1 MKQVACEPKL
11 LPLRI
16 NVYVKATRSQQ
27 HYKIENLQVEPF
39 ENIEGLLK
47 DKLEKYFDSTLK
59 NKVVNW
65 NMENLQFVVRGPLAR
80 ELD

>member
-1 MKQVACEPKL
+1 M
-11 LPLRI
+11 
-16 NVYVKATRSQQ
+16 YVKATRSQQ
-27 HYKIENLQVEPF
+27 HYKIENLQIEPF